1 MTMKAHTPQDLHEL
15 AREALGRR
23 DLEAAHATLGI
34 AFELN
39 GNDVEAMCIMS
50 DLLEMAGEEMEAV
63 GYAILAVNTDP
74 ASKEA
79 KLKFLRQSR
88 EMSFTHYNEKIESA
102 LLRCLETPGLVCNSA
117 HELWGKALA
126 VHPTLGKIYTHVTKK
141 RVIDWGNPF
150 ETVTDLTPLTE
161 PLFLLGLAR
170 MNIPYQPLEEFLA
183 YLRAFL
189 LTDDGKKLTP
199 QARFEIACALAHY
212 CYAGHYVLESGT
224 KEDRLV
230 DALHEKIT
238 KGDAENDVEL
248 AVYACYRPLHGLD
261 NAQKIEQRHAG
272 TYGLGMVVRQQITE
286 AISKGNIS

>member
-1 MTMKAHTPQDLHEL
+1 MSMKAHTPKDLHEL

-34 AFELN
+34 AFELD
-39 GNDVEAMCIMS
+39 GNDAEAMCIMS
-50 DLLEMAGEEMEAV
+50 DLLEMAGEELEAV

-74 ASKEA
+74 ESREA

-88 EMSFTHYNEKIESA
+88 EMSFTHYNPNVESA
-102 LLRCLETPGLVCNSA
+102 LLRCLETPGLACGAA

-150 ETVTDLTPLTE
+150 GTVTDFGPLLE

-170 MNIPYQPLEEFLA
+170 MEIPYQPLEEFLA
-183 YLRAFL
+183 RLREFL
-189 LTDDGKKLTP
+189 LEEAEKKLTP
-199 QARFEIACALAHY
+199 QARYEIACALAKY
-212 CYAGHYVLESGT
+212 CFSGHYVIDST
-224 KEDRLV
+224 AKEEKTV
-230 DALHEKIT
+230 DALQEKIT
-238 KGDAENDVEL
+238 KGDAENDVAL
-248 AVYACYRPLHGLD
+248 ALYACYRPLHTLA
-261 NAQKIEQRHAG
+261 NARQVEQKHAG

-286 AISKGNIS
+286 ALSKGNIS